1 MKKLAFITLLF
12 FSMVS
17 LINAQDIKTI
27 LLYPKDIPN
36 SKPTPANYVET
47 NDKGWVT
54 KVSIPVLVP
63 YFAAKPTGTAVIII
77 PGGSYAGVS
86 MENEG
91 ANIAQAFNKIGVTAF
106 VLKFRLTSDKIM
118 LDKTIA
124 PLQDAQT
131 AILIVRNR
139 AAEWGIN
146 PAKIGLVGFSGGG
159 HLAATAGTHFDK
171 AVIANKDNISLR
183 PDFMILA
190 YPVISFED
198 GITHVGTREGLLG
211 KNPTSQQVELYS
223 NEKQVTANTP
233 PTFLVHAQDDNAVP
247 VQNSLVFY
255 DALSKAKV
263 KAEMHIYQSGG
274 HGFGLNNKKSNEHW
288 FDWCA
293 SWLQANGF

>member
-1 MKKLAFITLLF
+1 MKKLILITLLL
-12 FSMVS
+12 SAACA
-17 LINAQDIKTI
+17 IRAQDHKPI
-27 LLYPKDIPN
+27 LLYPQGVPN
-36 SKPTPANYVET
+36 SKPTPADYVET

-54 KVSIPVLVP
+54 KVSIPMLVP
-63 YFAAKPTGTAVIII
+63 YFADKPTGTAVIII

-91 ANIAQAFNKIGVTAF
+91 ASIAQAFNKIGVTAF

-131 AILIVRNR
+131 AIVIVRGH

-171 AVIANKDNISLR
+171 AVIDNKTNISLR
-183 PDFMILA
+183 PDFMVLA

-211 KNPTSQQVELYS
+211 KTPTPQQIELYS

-263 KAEMHIYQSGG
+263 KAEMHIYQAGG
-274 HGFGLNNKKSNEHW
+274 HGFGLNNKKSSEHW

-293 SWLQANGF
+293 NWLNANGF